1 MPQVTTSP
9 HVQAGPIAGLY
20 LLTRETADT
29 EALCAG
35 VEAVLKVGVRVLQ
48 YRDKSV
54 DAARRLA
61 QAQALRLLCARY
73 GAVLIINDDVD
84 LALAVAAD
92 GVHLGEDDAALSNAR
107 ARLGA
112 DRIIGVSCYNE
123 LARAERA
130 AAEGADYVAFGAFF
144 SSATKPRARAA
155 TPQLLRDA
163 RKLSVPLVAIGGID
177 AGNGRALIEAGADAL
192 AVLGAVWDATDPGRA
207 AQAIISLFPES
218 GKTS

>member
-20 LLTRETADT
+20 LLTRETADS

-35 VEAVLKVGVRVLQ
+35 VEALLKAGVRLLQ
-48 YRDKSV
+48 YRDKS
-54 DAARRLA
+54 AAAPRRLA

-92 GVHLGEDDAALSNAR
+92 GVHLGADDAELATAR

-130 AAEGADYVAFGAFF
+130 VAEGADYVAFGAFF
-144 SSATKPRARAA
+144 GSTTKPQARAA

-163 RKLSVPLVAIGGID
+163 RTLGVPVVAIGGID
-177 AGNGRALIEAGADAL
+177 ASNGRVLVEAGASAL

-207 AQAIISLFPES
+207 AQAVISLFPES